1 MSRGV
6 MKPPSVLLI
15 TLGFG
20 LAIGC
25 SSGPPRPQP
34 GSAAFLWAE
43 AKQSYRIGDLL
54 KTDNTLLELTG
65 TDNAYATDAR
75 VWQLIV
81 SAGLTQGFSELADA
95 YESGSRHDVAN
106 PLRFRNQADRMRS
119 FAATAALEFAQA
131 VHDFAGNDQDETV
144 KLAFE
149 FPAGSAVPPEGLLKI
164 SYGLWPRDSDRESV
178 ETAMLQRG
186 ILQAVSTAV
195 GRAGDPAGALAT
207 FQTAG
212 VRVPRQ
218 LFIHGMAGLLYEE
231 SDLFGAR
238 RMDRPDRF
246 ILMCRAAREAL
257 RSIPQSDETN
267 ELAMQIEETLKK
279 ASGI

>member
-1 MSRGV
+1 
-6 MKPPSVLLI
+6 MKPPSILLI
-15 TLGFG
+15 TLAFG
-20 LAIGC
+20 LSIGC

-54 KTDNTLLELTG
+54 KTDNSLLELGRTS
-65 TDNAYATDAR
+65 NAYAADAR

-95 YESGSRHDVAN
+95 YESGSRHDLAN

-119 FAATAALEFAQA
+119 YAATAALEFAQA
-131 VHDFAGNDQDETV
+131 VHDFTGTDQDETV

-164 SYGLWPRDSDRESV
+164 SYGLWPRDADRESV

-186 ILQAVSTAV
+186 VLRAVSTAV
-195 GRAGDPAGALAT
+195 GRPEDPAGALAT
-207 FQTAG
+207 FQTAD

-218 LFIHGMAGLLYEE
+218 VFVQGTAGLLFEE
-231 SDLFGAR
+231 SDLFGAG

-246 ILMCRAAREAL
+246 LLMCREARQAL
-257 RSIPQSDETN
+257 QSIPQSDETN
-267 ELAMQIEETLKK
+267 ELAMKIEETLKK